1 MAVSDENE
9 KNKII
14 VYTDGSA
21 LSNGSPTSG
30 CGWAAKLIYNGKYRF
45 KSGGC
50 HGRTNNQMEMIAVL
64 NALKCIKTRDIPVVI
79 YSDSKYVV
87 ETLKGNYRIGKNIEL
102 WNEISMLYQEFDE
115 ITPIW
120 IKGHNGNQHNEEVD
134 NLAVEES
141 KKWQQ

>member
-1 MAVSDENE
+1 MAVGRDEE
-9 KNKII
+9 NKII

-30 CGWAAKLIYNGKYRF
+30 CGWAAKLMYNGRSRL

-50 HGRTNNQMEMIAVL
+50 RGMTNNQMEMLAVL
-64 NALKCIKTRDIPVVI
+64 NALKCIKDRSIPVVI

-87 ETLKGNYRIGKNIEL
+87 ETLKGNYRIGKNTEL
-102 WNEISMLYQEFDE
+102 WNEILMLYKEFEE
-115 ITPIW
+115 IKPVW
-120 IKGHNGNQHNEEVD
+120 IKGHNGNPYNEEVD

-141 KKWQQ
+141 KKWQR

>member
-1 MAVSDENE
+1 MAVNDENE

-30 CGWAAKLIYNGKYRF
+30 CGWAAKLVYNGKYRF

-50 HGRTNNQMEMIAVL
+50 RGRTNNQMEMIAVL
-64 NALKCIKTRDIPVVI
+64 NALKCIKTRDIPIVI
-79 YSDSKYVV
+79 YSDSKYVI
-87 ETLKGNYRIGKNIEL
+87 ETLKGNYKIGKNIEL
-102 WNEISMLYQEFDE
+102 WNEIMLLYKEFEE

-120 IKGHNGNQHNEEVD
+120 VKGHDGNPDNEAVD
-134 NLAVEES
+134 KLAVEES
-141 KKWQQ
+141 RKWQQ